1 MSDDGSRPTPVGQAE
16 LHMLS
21 GPCFQGPECL
31 TTGHGQPLADKLNS
45 VTVGPRGPLLIEDRA
60 FIDEMAHFDRERIP
74 ERVVHAKGAGAFGY
88 FEASCTAMLT
98 TFLSNF
104 YPYYPIPLSSLLC
117 APLPLSL
124 PPPSTFP

>member
-1 MSDDGSRPTPVGQAE
+1 MSDDGSRPTPLA
-16 LHMLS
+16 
-21 GPCFQGPECL
+21 CFQDPECLTTGHGQPLADNLSFTCYLACFQDPECL

-88 FEASCTAMLT
+88 FEASYAHSYTDKK
-98 TFLSNF
+98 
-104 YPYYPIPLSSLLC
+104 
-117 APLPLSL
+117 
-124 PPPSTFP
+124 

>member
-1 MSDDGSRPTPVGQAE
+1 MSDDGSRPTPGGHSE

-21 GPCFQGPECL
+21 SPCFQDPECL

-88 FEASCTAMLT
+88 FEASCTATL
-98 TFLSNF
+98 
-104 YPYYPIPLSSLLC
+104 IKKKIK
-117 APLPLSL
+117 
-124 PPPSTFP
+124 FPHI